1 MFKDSKWSEMP
12 RKTKQSLYTPEGPK
26 GKEVS
31 KDSEPLHHSHNFEK
45 LGKEVAA
52 RKGDNLTKS
61 SPAGTCQSLDLY
73 VYTVFIRLMT
83 SSQIM

>member
-1 MFKDSKWSEMP
+1 MLRNS
-12 RKTKQSLYTPEGPK
+12 KTKQSLYTPGGPK

-31 KDSEPLHHSHNFEK
+31 KDSEPCIIGITLV
-45 LGKEVAA
+45 GREVSA

-73 VYTVFIRLMT
+73 VFTVFIRL
-83 SSQIM
+83 IRLF